1 MGAQIVIL
9 VRVSLSD
16 EAFFCALCWCRCP
29 WKSCLTIWR
38 HWVWMRVMGEEE
50 ELQEERVVVV
60 VEMKRWR
67 TPSALNVC

>member
-1 MGAQIVIL
+1 
-9 VRVSLSD
+9 
-16 EAFFCALCWCRCP
+16 
-29 WKSCLTIWR
+29 
-38 HWVWMRVMGEEE
+38 MRVMGEEE